1 MRRAGW
7 LALGCCLAGCA
18 PMSHD
23 DYSKYVD
30 SLSLASQS
38 VDAAIRKL
46 QQERFTC
53 HDGSLGFLTTALT
66 RAPVKSCFR
75 DGSTLAIACHQFVMI
90 EYDAATRAVRHVSET
105 QSCAT
110 L

>member
-1 MRRAGW
+1 VRRAGW

-46 QQERFTC
+46 QEERFAC
-53 HDGSLGFLTTALT
+53 HDGALGFLATTPT
-66 RAPVKSCFR
+66 RDPAKSCSR

-90 EYDAATRAVRHVSET
+90 EYDAATRAVRRVSET